1 MTAPSAPTTSATRAV
16 AGSLLLGIG
25 AVILAFTGAGAAWA
39 LWSEGELLPAPEA
52 ASPAELNVL
61 SALARDRARLRCD
74 TCGVIEEIRTVE
86 GVGGAPATFV
96 FAVRL
101 QDGSLHETTD
111 PRRGRWQVGERM
123 MVIKR

>member
-1 MTAPSAPTTSATRAV
+1 MTPPSAPTTSATRAV
-16 AGSLLLGIG
+16 AGSLLLAIG
-25 AVILAFTGAGAAWA
+25 AVVVAFAGAGAAWA
-39 LWSEGELLPAPEA
+39 LWSEGELQPVAETVN
-52 ASPAELNVL
+52 PAELNAL
-61 SALARDRARLRCD
+61 NALARDRARLRCD

-86 GVGGAPATFV
+86 GVGGAPETFL